1 MIKKINTTI
10 DVDIGGTFTD
20 CFIRS
25 NGDVATGKAETTS
38 HDLSLGFLNSIAS
51 ASRDLNVDANDLIAN
66 ATAIRYSTTFAL
78 NKLISRSGSKLGVL
92 VTNGLEDIVAIG
104 RGSQWT
110 DGMTVREQRNVSR
123 SDKPDPIVSQDMIVG
138 VRERINFKGEILRPI
153 DEADLR
159 DKIRYLVEQG
169 ARGFA
174 VCLAWSHRN
183 SLHEQKVREIISD
196 EYPDAYLG
204 SAPVFL
210 SSEISRKRGEYER
223 TITTMLS
230 AYLHQSMIDELYGIG
245 DELRQ
250 RGYVRP
256 LQMIHNTGGTAEIFR
271 TSAMDTFKGGPAS
284 ALIGGSYLGSIYG
297 YENVIAADMGGT
309 SFDLSLIAG
318 GSSRTYNLEPIV
330 DRWRVHSTMLKSQS
344 IGAGGGSIARV
355 RVDLDNKIEVGP
367 ESAGS
372 NPGPACYNQGGREPT
387 VTDADIILGYI
398 NPSGFYGGEK
408 PLSMR
413 HAERAI
419 QRQVADPLEID
430 VVEAASLIRS
440 ITDAEMGST
449 IYKETALR
457 GYDPQN
463 FVLFAIG
470 GAGPTHAEGFAKH
483 AGVNTIIVFPYSSVF
498 SAFGSS
504 VMDPKHIYEQSLHIP
519 LLRPGDFGPYENF
532 DEFNQIVLDLQELA
546 IHDFNGEGYDKNQLS
561 FELYLDM
568 KYGGQLDVTRVTSPL
583 SQLTS
588 IQDIST
594 IASAFEKE
602 YNEVYS
608 PISTTPQNGVEI
620 DNFVLQATVPRD
632 KPNLTEY
639 PMSGSDPQSAE
650 TGSRSVYWIPNGFQ
664 TSIIYDWG
672 KLLPG
677 NVINGPAIIE
687 APFTTIA
694 VPPHAIYTVDNKL
707 TGILSLLSKSS

>member
-1 MIKKINTTI
+1 MTKQLNTTI

-20 CFIRS
+20 CFVRS
-25 NGDVATGKAETTS
+25 NGTIVTGKAETTS
-38 HDLSLGFLNSIAS
+38 HDLSIGFLNSIIS
-51 ASRDLNVDANDLIAN
+51 ASRDLNVDSNNLIAS

-92 VTNGLEDIVAIG
+92 VTNGLEDIVPVG

-110 DGMTVREQRNVSR
+110 DGMTVHEQRNVSR
-123 SDKPDPIVSQDMIVG
+123 SDKPEPIVPQDMIIG
-138 VRERINFKGEILRPI
+138 VRERINFKGEIMRPL

-159 DKIRYLVEQG
+159 DKVRYLVEQG

-183 SLHEQKVREIISD
+183 PAHEQKVREIISD

-210 SSEISRKRGEYER
+210 SSEISRKKGEYER

-250 RGYVRP
+250 RGYLKP

-271 TSAMDTFKGGPAS
+271 TSAIDTFKGGPAS
-284 ALIGGSYLGSIYG
+284 ALVGGSYLGGIYG

-372 NPGPACYNQGGREPT
+372 NPGPACYNQGGRNPT
-387 VTDADIILGYI
+387 VTDADVILGYI
-398 NPSGFYGGEK
+398 DPSGFYGGEK
-408 PLSMR
+408 PLSTR

-504 VMDPKHIYEQSLHIP
+504 VMDAKHIYEQSLHIP
-519 LLRPGDFGPYENF
+519 LLQPGTLDPYQNF
-532 DEFNQIVLDLQELA
+532 DEFNQTVLDLQELA
-546 IHDFNGEGYDKNQLS
+546 IHDFNGEGYGADQLL

-568 KYGGQLDVTRVTSPL
+568 KYGGQLDVTRVTSPITE
-583 SQLTS
+583 LTS
-588 IQDIST
+588 VQDIST

-620 DNFVLQATVPRD
+620 DNFVLQATAPRD
-632 KPNLTEY
+632 KPLLAEY
-639 PMSGSDPQSAE
+639 PLSGPDPQSAE
-650 TGSRSVYWIPNGFQ
+650 TGSRPVYWLPDGFQ
-664 TSIIYDWG
+664 SSIIYDWG

-677 NVINGPAIIE
+677 NIVNGPAIIE

-694 VPPHAIYTVDNKL
+694 VPPNSTYVVDNKL
-707 TGILSLLSKSS
+707 TGILSLPSKSS